1 MEELTD
7 ILVPLGVC
15 VALPVL
21 VVWLVMR
28 AATNSDNRRSEV
40 LIEAIKN
47 NANIDADKL
56 AEVFGKK
63 TKSPAAIY
71 QSRLLRGTL
80 FTFTGVASAI
90 VACYFSGPQYFNV
103 RTTFIIIAAFTIAIG
118 LAFLFA
124 AKVTHKSLKDSS
136 DNNEE

>member
-1 MEELTD
+1 MEELAD

-28 AATNSDNRRSEV
+28 AATNSDNKRAEV

-56 AEVFGKK
+56 AETFGKK
-63 TKSPAAIY
+63 PKRPLEIY
-71 QSRLLRGTL
+71 QSRLLRGAL
-80 FTFTGVASAI
+80 FTFAGVASAI
-90 VACYFSGPQYFNV
+90 VACYFGGPQYFNV

-118 LAFLFA
+118 LAFLIV
-124 AKVTHKSLKDSS
+124 AKVTHKSLKNSRDE
-136 DNNEE
+136 NEE